1 MMPGVARKVDKG
13 AGDVTIRHE
22 PTENPGMPQM
32 TMVFRV
38 ADPAMR
44 ERLREGDEFLFVAE
58 KRNGAMTVMRFEPAK

>member
-1 MMPGVARKVDKG
+1 
-13 AGDVTIRHE
+13 
-22 PTENPGMPQM
+22 MPQM